1 MLQSDLEVALVAT
14 KWFGALPH
22 YGLLWLLRGCY
33 IFRDPYYGQLWGRD
47 QNLLM
52 NEWNPFHSMEYIHST
67 WIPYGIRGDSK
78 VLSTSTIW
86 HHYLASQSWIIMLWS
101 CKGNPLC
108 FRLPPV
114 FRFRSCHLI
123 SLPQRLRSHDIVRHP
138 LPTRFPS
145 DPPSAYDT
153 LTRHVCCTLH
163 VFTNFGLISY
173 IHYFVY

>member
-1 MLQSDLEVALVAT
+1 MKYAT
-14 KWFGALPH
+14 
-22 YGLLWLLRGCY
+22 LLSLFHVDSMWNGWNMSIPCGIHVKLMEY
-33 IFRDPYYGQLWGRD
+33 IHSMMRS
-47 QNLLM
+47 NI
-52 NEWNPFHSMEYIHST
+52 FHMESMEYIHST

-138 LPTRFPS
+138 LPTHFPS